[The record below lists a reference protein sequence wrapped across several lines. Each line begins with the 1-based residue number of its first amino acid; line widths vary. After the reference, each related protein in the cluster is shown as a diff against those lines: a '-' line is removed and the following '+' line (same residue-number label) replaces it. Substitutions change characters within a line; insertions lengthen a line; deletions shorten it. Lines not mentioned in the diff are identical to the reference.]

1 VSHYHYRVETN
12 QTELATRTLSFTE
25 WVFRAYGAQDRTYRD
40 RPKFFMPQTNWI
52 VDNKGQILV
61 DFVGRFE
68 NLESDFG
75 VVCERLHRTAA
86 LPHIMKSQH
95 EHYRSYYNET
105 TKNIVATRFAAD
117 IERFGYCF

>member
-1 VSHYHYRVETN
+1 
-12 QTELATRTLSFTE
+12 
-25 WVFRAYGAQDRTYRD
+25 
-40 RPKFFMPQTNWI
+40 MPQTNWI

-68 NLESDFG
+68 NLETDFG

-86 LPHIMKSQH
+86 LPHIRKSQH

-117 IERFGYCF
+117 IERFGDCF